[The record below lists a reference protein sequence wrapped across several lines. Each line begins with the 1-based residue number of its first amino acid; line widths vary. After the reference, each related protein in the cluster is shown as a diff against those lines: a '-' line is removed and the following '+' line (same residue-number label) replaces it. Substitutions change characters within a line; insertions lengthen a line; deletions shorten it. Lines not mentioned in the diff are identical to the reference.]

1 MVLRLCTI
9 GVGEQPHDAYNALAE
24 LNGEDDDGDACP
36 FAVCL
41 LKGFGE
47 ELFYCV

>member
-1 MVLRLCTI
+1 MLLRLCAI

-24 LNGEDDDGDACP
+24 LNGDDDGDACP

>member
-1 MVLRLCTI
+1 
-9 GVGEQPHDAYNALAE
+9 LAE
-24 LNGEDDDGDACP
+24 LNEGDDDGDACP

-47 ELFYCV
+47 ELFLLCKQAVSSSAMICSLRER